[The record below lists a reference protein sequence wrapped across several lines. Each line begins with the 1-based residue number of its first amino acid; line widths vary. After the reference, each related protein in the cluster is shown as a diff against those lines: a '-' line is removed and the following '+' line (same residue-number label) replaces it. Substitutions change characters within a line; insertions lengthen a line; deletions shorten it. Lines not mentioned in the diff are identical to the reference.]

1 MQHDTTRGEACH
13 WILSRLTA
21 PYESSSLATA
31 RNDGG
36 GMVSY
41 IWQLSETLRSNGF
54 AAMGTLMTVTLK
66 REDDSTGDSLLRRE
80 LPTGLRDGDG
90 SAAGWISNLKSFF
103 FPHHGF
109 TYINVLDL
117 FHIERYNSNI

>member
-1 MQHDTTRGEACH
+1 
-13 WILSRLTA
+13 
-21 PYESSSLATA
+21 
-31 RNDGG
+31 
-36 GMVSY
+36 MVSY

-90 SAAGWISNLKSFF
+90 SAAGWTSTLKSQISNLSSFLTMVSLILMYW
-103 FPHHGF
+103 
-109 TYINVLDL
+109 TYFISKGIIVTL
-117 FHIERYNSNI
+117 ESA